1 MSNCQS
7 CGTCE
12 KDCGCIP
19 TGMTTPS
26 YCPSD
31 TPPCPQPAPCNET
44 FDSNCIVYTGE
55 DLPCIDVVTG
65 DSVQTIITT
74 LNDLLE
80 PFFCLQCTTLMVP
93 ANASTN
99 VAYDQVLTWGAVQ
112 GATSYNVYF
121 GTVSTNL
128 ILVSTGQVG
137 TSYTY
142 PYPFLEG
149 TTYYW
154 KVVPINAGGQAS
166 NCPTYSFTTKTNIC
180 VNPMSYVLTSIYNS
194 LRGGSTGT
202 QLAEAIGTY
211 LDAGELITNCNFC
224 CPDCEDTK
232 RYVLAS
238 APLFAQYYNTFY
250 NDITCPP
257 PCCIEVDASLTA
269 MAYAQSPSISLLNAF
284 ALVPPITNCC
294 GTNFSECN
302 QLLKELLDTEKNSV
316 YVINGIVEESTISGS
331 TTLCILAQFLSGI
344 SGFTPTD
351 YAAVVNII
359 LTKGLVV
366 DCRPEGTIIASINAY
381 TAYIN
386 TVQNGCYCY
395 IPCSTGAVV
404 VTPKTNI

>member
-31 TPPCPQPAPCNET
+31 NPPCPEPAPCNET
-44 FDSNCIVYTGE
+44 FDSNCIVYTGA
-55 DLPCIDVVTG
+55 DLPCIDVATG

-121 GTVSTNL
+121 GTSPTNPP
-128 ILVSTGQVG
+128 LVSTGQVG
-137 TSYTY
+137 TSYT
-142 PYPFLEG
+142 PLYPFLEN

-154 KVVPINAGGQAS
+154 KVVPINAGGPAT
-166 NCPTYSFTTKTNIC
+166 NCPTYSFTTKTNACI
-180 VNPMSYVLTSIYNS
+180 NPVSYMLNATYTDTANPTSEQFI
-194 LRGGSTGT
+194 T
-202 QLAEAIGTY
+202 AIENY
-211 LDAGELITNCNFC
+211 LDAGELLTNCNFC
-224 CPDCEDTK
+224 CPDCEDTN

-238 APLFAQYYNTFY
+238 AEVFAEYYDTFY
-250 NDITCPP
+250 NNSTCPP

-269 MAYAQSPSISLLNAF
+269 MSTSTPPAKSLSTVFSEN
-284 ALVPPITNCC
+284 PPITNCC
-294 GTNFSECN
+294 GTNFSECS
-302 QLLKELLDTEKNSV
+302 QALKNVLGVSKSLV
-316 YVINGIVEESTISGS
+316 YQVNGIVEESTISGS
-331 TTLCILAQFLSGI
+331 TTLCIIATFLQN
-344 SGFTPTD
+344 TTYTD
-351 YAAVVNII
+351 VQQAAIVNAI
-359 LTKGLVV
+359 LEKGLVIN
-366 DCRPEGTIIASINAY
+366 CRPEGTILSSVNAY
-381 TAYIN
+381 IDYID
-386 TVQNGCYCY
+386 TVQNGCFCY
-395 IPCSTGAVV
+395 TPCSLT
-404 VTPKTNI
+404 